1 MKVFWIA
8 LFLSLCLLPRPSSG
22 EVASGLDLTTRKSS
36 LHVVDRDGHLL
47 RSFLSPQE
55 TYHDFVP
62 LTDISPWLIQ
72 AVLVIEDRRF
82 YTHKGIDVRAIVR
95 ALWQNIKNGRVVSGA
110 STITQQLVR
119 LLNPRPKT
127 WRSKWAEAWQARQ
140 LEKQYSKEQILE
152 QYLNLLEFGSQTQG
166 VQSAARFYFGLPAAA
181 LSLAQSALLAGL
193 IQSPV
198 RLNPLQNPA
207 AALARR
213 NRVLHTMLSRG
224 LISQEQYERALAE
237 PLGVS
242 AAKRPVSAPH
252 FTRALS
258 HLAPREGDIH
268 STLDQTLQQNA
279 EQAIRCQLEKLTD
292 YHVTQAAVVVLEN
305 QTGEILAYVGSADF
319 YDKDHAGQVDG
330 VRAKRQP
337 GSALKPFVYSLALQH
352 GLTAA
357 SILQDEDTFFEGG
370 FRPRNY
376 DGTFHGG
383 ISLRRALANSY
394 NIPVIKAVE
403 SFGAGRVLQQLHAFG
418 FDSLNRPADFYG
430 LGIALGGGEVTLLEL
445 ANAYATLA
453 RGGVIKPVVWARRP
467 YVQTAGPVRRVLPEN
482 ISYIVT
488 DMLADNQARADAFGL
503 NSPLNFP
510 FAAAAKTGTSKDYKD
525 NFAIAYTPRVTVA
538 VWAGNFDSSSMQKVS
553 GISGAAPIL
562 HDVLMAAQ
570 ERYSAGDF
578 IRPDGIITAR
588 ICSQTGLLASAHC
601 THTREEIFTL
611 DTVPTQR
618 CDGTHTPTENTLQI
632 SSPVRGDVYVYDPAL
647 PASGQQLHLQVIG
660 ASQESCHWTLN
671 GQPLAATETDFWW
684 PLQPGKFNL
693 SVACGAQTADT
704 FFSVL

>member
-1 MKVFWIA
+1 MKFIGTGILMA
-8 LFLSLCLLPRPSSG
+8 ILLLPRPLSG
-22 EVASGLDLTTRKSS
+22 EVATMPSPAIVKTS
-36 LHVVDRDGHLL
+36 LQVTDRDGHLL
-47 RSFLSPQE
+47 RSFLSAQE
-55 TYHDFVP
+55 TYQTYVP

-72 AVLVIEDRRF
+72 AVLVVEDRRF
-82 YTHKGIDVRAIVR
+82 YAHKGVDFRAVLR
-95 ALWQNIKNGRVVSGA
+95 ALWQNVKHWRVVSGA
-110 STITQQLVR
+110 STITQQLIR
-119 LLNPRPKT
+119 LWQPRPKT
-127 WRSKWAEAWQARQ
+127 WRGKLAEAWQAWQ
-140 LEKQYSKEQILE
+140 VEKHYSKEQILE

-166 VQSAARFYFGLPAAA
+166 VQAAARFYFGVPAGS
-181 LSLAQSALLAGL
+181 LSLAQSALLAGI

-198 RLNPLQNPA
+198 RLHPLQNPA

-213 NRVLHTMLSRG
+213 NRVLHTMLFRQ

-242 AAKRPVSAPH
+242 GAERPVSAPH

-258 HLAPREGDIH
+258 HLVSQEGHIQ
-268 STLDQTLQQNA
+268 STLDQNLQRDA
-279 EQAIRCQLEKLTD
+279 EQAIRRQLEKLQD

-319 YDKDHAGQVDG
+319 YDKEHAGQVDG
-330 VRAKRQP
+330 VRARRQP
-337 GSALKPFVYSLALQH
+337 GSALKPFVYALALQK

-357 SILQDEDTFFEGG
+357 TILQDEDTFFEGG

-376 DGTFHGG
+376 DESFHGG
-383 ISLRRALANSY
+383 VSLRRALANSY
-394 NIPVIKAVE
+394 NVPVIKAIE
-403 SFGAGRVLQQLHAFG
+403 PFGAGSVLAQLHAFG
-418 FDSLNRPADFYG
+418 FDSLNRSAHFYG

-453 RGGVIKPVVWARRP
+453 RGGVHKPVVWARKP
-467 YVQTAGPVRRVLPEN
+467 YVQTAGPVGRVLAEN
-482 ISYIVT
+482 ISYILT
-488 DMLADNQARADAFGL
+488 DILADNQARADAFGL

-510 FAAAAKTGTSKDYKD
+510 FPAAAKTGTSKDYKD

-538 VWAGNFDSSSMQKVS
+538 VWAGNFDASSMQKVS

-570 ERYSAGDF
+570 KRYSAGDF
-578 IRPDGIITAR
+578 VRPDGVIMAR
-588 ICSQTGLLASAHC
+588 ICNQTGLLAGEHC
-601 THTREEIFTL
+601 THTREELFTP
-611 DTVPTQR
+611 DTVPTHV
-618 CDGTHTPTENTLQI
+618 CDGVHTADKPSLQI
-632 SSPVRGDVYVYDPAL
+632 TFPVRGDVYVYDPAL